1 MRDQRPNSSR
11 EYQPKMRQNPAQ
23 MREDANMSQY
33 VFGKIPPQALP
44 LEEAVLG
51 ALMIDREAM
60 NIVSDLLTP
69 EAFYTPAHQA
79 IYQAIMRL
87 HDQQHPVDLLT
98 VTEELR
104 KCGELERAGGSYYLV
119 ELTNRVAS
127 AANIEYHSR
136 IIQQKHIQRQIIA
149 TGAKMVKDGYED
161 TIDCFAALQNAE
173 QGLFAITQ
181 NTLSRSSTKVAS
193 LAFST
198 FKQIEQNA
206 LKARTGDGIT
216 GKSSGIAEIDA
227 LTGGWHDS
235 DLVILAARPGM
246 GKTGFAL
253 SVAIN
258 AAKCGIPVAF
268 FSLEM
273 ANMQLVMRM
282 MAMLGE
288 VNGQKMRDG
297 KLSDEDLMVLA
308 GAAEHLHN
316 LPIYLDDT
324 PGISIPEMRA
334 KCRRLKR
341 QHDIQ
346 LVIVDYLQL
355 MTLTPGGM
363 ENKNANREQEVSGI
377 SRALKGLAKE
387 LNVPVIALSQL
398 SRAVETRGGAKRPQL
413 SDLRDSGA
421 VEQDADIVSFIYRPE
436 YYGILEDEA
445 GESLKGIAEIIFAK
459 NRHGDTDTVKVKFEK
474 QFTRFS
480 TLENHPHFFAP
491 AVANAGHRQSGTPN
505 NPASLGGD
513 AAFPDSPP
521 PYGAVKPTSRNDK
534 DIPF

>member
-1 MRDQRPNSSR
+1 MFDQRPNESR
-11 EYQPKMRQNPAQ
+11 EYPSKMRRITSQ
-23 MREDANMSQY
+23 MREDAGMLQY
-33 VFGKIPPQALP
+33 EFGKIPPQALP

-51 ALMIDREAM
+51 ALMLDRDAL
-60 NIVSDLLTP
+60 NTVSDLLTP
-69 EAFYTPAHQA
+69 EAFYTTAHRV

-87 HDQQHPVDLLT
+87 HERQNPVDLLT
-98 VTEELR
+98 VSEELR
-104 KCGELERAGGSYYLV
+104 KSGELENVGGSYYLAV
-119 ELTNRVAS
+119 LTNRVAS

-136 IIQQKHIQRQIIA
+136 IIQQKHIQRQIIT
-149 TGAKMVKDGYED
+149 TGTKMVQEGYEE
-161 TIDCFAALQNAE
+161 TIDCFDALQNAE

-181 NTLSRSSTKVAS
+181 NSLSRSITKVGS

-198 FKQIEQNA
+198 FKQIEQNV

-216 GKSSGIAEIDA
+216 GKSSGIAEVDA

-246 GKTGFAL
+246 GKTGFAI

-297 KLSDEDLMVLA
+297 KLTDEDFTVLA
-308 GAAEHLHN
+308 GAAEQLEN

-324 PGISIPEMRA
+324 PGISITEMRA

-355 MTLTPGGM
+355 MTLSSGGM
-363 ENKNANREQEVSGI
+363 ENKNGNREQEVSGI

-445 GESLKGIAEIIFAK
+445 GESLKGVAEIIFAK

-480 TLENHPHFFAP
+480 TLKNDQVFFAP
-491 AVANAGHRQSGTPN
+491 AVANAVHN
-505 NPASLGGD
+505 AASLCKNAASLDGD
-513 AAFPDSPP
+513 AAFSSSPP
-521 PYGAVKPTSRNDK
+521 PHGDVKPKSRNDE